1 MDLKDFKK
9 EFDLVDISIKIKDE
23 KYIDSLITSLVRQG
37 YLVYMDKNEHGEF
50 EVTFNISTK
59 DIYYSSLG

>member
-50 EVTFNISTK
+50 EVIFNISTK